1 MVYAQAA
8 GNGSQQEKKYFND
21 NMVQCYSRNVA
32 LEDLVDALEKKRILP
47 HLTAIQRVK
56 YNVMYALASDKFNAL
71 QDLVINGL
79 DVGDVHLTFTY
90 HKKKFT
96 NVFVSNVPFGVKA
109 SDVQMGLSP
118 YGLVKGT
125 RMIYRDF
132 RGYKLPTG
140 DWSVSFEKIYHRMS
154 WLEGGWPTLN
164 MKDSHRHAAS
174 VV

>member
-1 MVYAQAA
+1 M
-8 GNGSQQEKKYFND
+8 
-21 NMVQCYSRNVA
+21 
-32 LEDLVDALEKKRILP
+32 DALEKEGILP

-56 YNVMYALASDKFNAL
+56 YNVMYALASDKFNVL
-71 QDLVINGL
+71 QDLLINGL

-132 RGYKLPTG
+132 HGYKLPTG
-140 DWSVSFEKIYHRMS
+140 DWSVSFEKLDKDIPSYVMIRG
-154 WLEGGWPTLN
+154 WLACIKYEGQPQTCC
-164 MKDSHRHAAS
+164 
-174 VV
+174 